1 MYWILKFFRSS
12 PGRKF
17 IMALTGLFL
26 IVFLKIH
33 LIGNSLLLLND
44 NGEAFRGFVEFMED
58 NPAIKLMSF
67 ILLAGFIVHIIQG
80 IDLWLSNRKAK
91 GLNYSI
97 NTNYNASFFSK
108 YMFWFGVMIFIFLI
122 LHLWNFWYI
131 LKITKEIND
140 TELYDT
146 VIAAF
151 KNPVYVIIYEL
162 GIIALHM
169 HLRHGF
175 QSAFQSLG
183 LNHLKWT
190 PLIKFIGLLY
200 AVIVPFGFFIIPIYV
215 YFFK

>member
-1 MYWILKFFRSS
+1 
-12 PGRKF
+12 
-17 IMALTGLFL
+17 MALTGLFL

-44 NGEAFRGFVEFMED
+44 NGESFSGFVEFMEH
-58 NPAIKLMSF
+58 NPAIKFMSVILM
-67 ILLAGFIVHIIQG
+67 AGFIIHIIQG
-80 IDLWLSNRKAK
+80 IDVWVSNRKAK
-91 GLNYSI
+91 GTTYAV
-97 NTNYNASFFSK
+97 NTNANASIFSK
-108 YMFWFGVMIFIFLI
+108 YMFWFGVMIFIFLV
-122 LHLWNFWYI
+122 LHLGNFWFG
-131 LKITKEIND
+131 LKVSGTIKQE
-140 TELYDT
+140 ELYDT

-151 KNPVYVIIYEL
+151 KNPVYVFVYVI

-200 AVIVPFGFFIIPIYV
+200 SIIVPLGFLIIPIYV

>member
-1 MYWILKFFRSS
+1 MNWIIRFFRSS

-26 IVFLKIH
+26 IVFLVIH
-33 LIGNSLLLLND
+33 LIGNSLVILND
-44 NGEAFRGFVEFMED
+44 EGIAFQGFVAFMEH
-58 NPAIKLMSF
+58 NPVIKIMSVV
-67 ILLAGFIVHIIQG
+67 LLAGFIIHIIQG
-80 IDLWLSNRKAK
+80 IDVWVSNRKAK
-91 GLNYSI
+91 GITYAV
-97 NTNYNASFFSK
+97 NTNANASIFSK
-108 YMFWFGVMIFIFLI
+108 YMFWFGVMIFIFLV
-122 LHLWNFWYI
+122 LHLGNFWFG
-131 LKITKEIND
+131 LKVSGTIKQE
-140 TELYDT
+140 ELYDT

-151 KNPVYVIIYEL
+151 KNPVYVFVYVI

-200 AVIVPFGFFIIPIYV
+200 SIIVPLGFLIIPIYV

>member
-1 MYWILKFFRSS
+1 MYWIVRFFRSS
-12 PGRKF
+12 LGRKF

-33 LIGNSLLLLND
+33 LIGNSLILLND
-44 NGEAFRGFVEFMED
+44 NGEAFRGFVEFMES
-58 NPAIKLMSF
+58 NPLIKIMSIVLMS
-67 ILLAGFIVHIIQG
+67 GFIIHIIQG
-80 IDLWLSNRKAK
+80 IDVWISNRNAK
-91 GLNYSI
+91 GVTYSV
-97 NTNYNASFFSK
+97 NTNANASFFSK
-108 YMFWFGVMIFIFLI
+108 YMFWFGVMIFIFLV
-122 LHLWNFWYI
+122 LHLGNFWYG
-131 LKITKEIND
+131 LKITHEIND

-175 QSAFQSLG
+175 QSAFQTLG
-183 LNHLKWT
+183 LNHGKWT
-190 PLIKFIGLLY
+190 PLIKFIGILY
-200 AVIVPFGFFIIPIYV
+200 SILVPLGFFIIPVYV

>member
-1 MYWILKFFRSS
+1 MNWIIRFFRSS

-26 IVFLKIH
+26 IVFLIIH

-44 NGEAFRGFVEFMED
+44 NGESFRGFVEFMEH
-58 NPAIKLMSF
+58 NPAIKVMSVILM
-67 ILLAGFIVHIIQG
+67 AGFIIHIIQG
-80 IDLWLSNRKAK
+80 IDVWVSNRKAK
-91 GLNYSI
+91 GTTYAV
-97 NTNYNASFFSK
+97 NTNANASIFSK
-108 YMFWFGVMIFIFLI
+108 YMFWFGVMIFIFLV
-122 LHLWNFWYI
+122 LHLGNFWFG
-131 LKITKEIND
+131 LKVSGSIKQE
-140 TELYDT
+140 ELYDT

-151 KNPVYVIIYEL
+151 KNPVYVFVYVI

-200 AVIVPFGFFIIPIYV
+200 SIIVPLGFLIIPIYV